1 MTIIKFPTRSKALFF
16 KNQKETLMSIRKLLL
31 TGLLAIFGM
40 ASVATIQAQKIAVID
55 IERILSSITEY
66 QDAQTELD
74 NLAAKWRQDI
84 NQEHDVIEGMYN
96 KYQAE
101 QVLLTEEQK
110 QSREKEILDKETAVR
125 ELQRN
130 RFGPDGALFKRRQEL
145 IKPIQDAVYE
155 AVQEY
160 ADARGYDII
169 FDRAGSAGIIFS
181 NDSYDKTDDI
191 LRTLRNK

>member
-1 MTIIKFPTRSKALFF
+1 
-16 KNQKETLMSIRKLLL
+16 MSIRKLLL
-31 TGLLAIFGM
+31 TGLFAILGIGT
-40 ASVATIQAQKIAVID
+40 VANLQAQKIAVID

-101 QVLLTEEQK
+101 QVLLTDEQR
-110 QSREKEILDKETAVR
+110 QAREQEILDKETAVR

-181 NDSYDKTDDI
+181 NDSYDKPDDV
-191 LRTLRNK
+191 LRTLRN